1 MTNGQIIDQL
11 KQLTTAERLAVIE
24 AATRLIR
31 EDLSQPEANENA
43 EDEQPAQAAKAL
55 LSDYQSDLEL
65 TAFTSPHGD
74 DLRHA

>member
-1 MTNGQIIDQL
+1 MTNSEIIDQL

-43 EDEQPAQAAKAL
+43 EDEQLAQAAKAL
-55 LSDYQSDLEL
+55 LADYQSDREL
-65 TAFTSPHGD
+65 TAFTSLDGED
-74 DLRHA
+74 FRHA